1 MTDQP
6 VARGLRVSRIMEQAR
21 NAISRKISN
30 LAWRL
35 VARAGQKALVAW
47 QGLPGAVA
55 MEAVACR

>member
-1 MTDQP
+1 